1 MLLERGT
8 LLVSS
13 TRAPELNQDSC
24 TGPEPCRSRST
35 WPAFALRAAISPF
48 AALSELTRL
57 AAFPRA
63 RPLPECACRVSFA
76 GTRREKPYTLAR
88 SLQVDRPM
96 RTRVTVVRVERRLDG
111 SALRE
116 PQRVRWQP

>member
-63 RPLPECACRVSFA
+63 RPLPECASV
-76 GTRREKPYTLAR
+76 GLLEKGSGEGVGFLSPG
-88 SLQVDRPM
+88 
-96 RTRVTVVRVERRLDG
+96 VVLFKSPDI
-111 SALRE
+111 
-116 PQRVRWQP
+116 